1 MINPG
6 LQNKPNTT
14 RYVFCQ
20 TSLTDVT
27 CSSCPL
33 VLRWLKWSI
42 TNVLQNTSLPD
53 GHMPISV
60 STSSLL
66 PSMSTRVTAYLV
78 ERRYLLQFC
87 FVLLLSVHI
96 SVYFFSCVVL
106 LLSVHISVYFFSC
119 VVLLLSVHYFC
130 ILLQFFCLLLS
141 VHFSVYFFSSFALTA
156 IRTNVCYLLQFFCS
170 DSYPYIFL
178 LSSSVFLFWQLSV
191 HFSVIFFSSFALAAF
206 RTFFCILLPF
216 VCSDSY
222 PYIFLLSSSV
232 ILFW

>member
-1 MINPG
+1 
-6 LQNKPNTT
+6 
-14 RYVFCQ
+14 
-20 TSLTDVT
+20 
-27 CSSCPL
+27 
-33 VLRWLKWSI
+33 
-42 TNVLQNTSLPD
+42 
-53 GHMPISV
+53 MPISV

-87 FVLLLSVHI
+87 F
-96 SVYFFSCVVL
+96 VL

-170 DSYPYIFL
+170 DSFPYIFL
-178 LSSSVFLFWQLSV
+178 LFSSVCLFWQLSV
-191 HFSVIFFSSFALAAF
+191 HFSVYFFRFCVLTAF
-206 RTFFCILLPF
+206 HTCFCILVDTELW
-216 VCSDSY
+216 
-222 PYIFLLSSSV
+222 IHALV
-232 ILFW
+232 ILYPVRSVTTVMSFTDMVVMLFGWSMLYQSPGPDSWSPWSTPADVVLLLVDFSSNKLCKYVCLLVSWDHM